1 MGIVSTRH
9 PAVET
14 SIQVRYAETDA
25 QRVVYHGNY
34 VIWFEVARTTYC
46 ERAGY
51 PYPRM
56 EAEGSL
62 ITVTDVRVR
71 YRRSV
76 RYGDTVVVRAWMTA
90 LKSRGCSFAY
100 EIVLPDGRLAAE
112 GETHHVFLDG
122 AGRPRTV
129 PEAIAEA
136 FRTFA
141 GLAV

>member
-1 MGIVSTRH
+1 MGTVSAPL

-34 VIWFEVARTTYC
+34 VIWFEVARTAYC
-46 ERAGY
+46 ERAGH

-56 EAEGSL
+56 EEEGSF

-76 RYGDTVVVRAWMTA
+76 RYGDTVVVRARMTA
-90 LKSRGCSFAY
+90 LKSRGCTFAY
-100 EIVLPDGRLAAE
+100 EIVLPDGQLAAE
-112 GETHHVFLDG
+112 GETQHLFLDA

-129 PEAIAEA
+129 PEAITKA
-136 FRTFA
+136 FREFSRIA
-141 GLAV
+141 